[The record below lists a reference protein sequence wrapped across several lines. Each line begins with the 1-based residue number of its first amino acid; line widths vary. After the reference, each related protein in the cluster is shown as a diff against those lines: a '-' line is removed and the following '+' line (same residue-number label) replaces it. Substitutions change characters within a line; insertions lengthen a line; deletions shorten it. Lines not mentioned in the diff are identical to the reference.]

1 MSGEVATIGRCKG
14 CDKTA
19 KLDDQVCTKCLTNPK
34 RMAYPSAVET
44 DDGRKLTGA
53 RAWAE
58 ISYKIRTRPAFHL
71 EAYQLIKTPIAQA
84 MFISEYGFP
93 PGATPNEELVA
104 LVRGNPGASRH
115 PKLKAF
121 LASLPDDPEEP
132 RPALQLVR

>member
-1 MSGEVATIGRCKG
+1 MSGEVATIGRCRG

-19 KLDDQVCTKCLTNPK
+19 KLEDQVCTKCLTNPK
-34 RMAYPSAVET
+34 RMAYPGIVET

-58 ISYKIRTRPAFHL
+58 IAFRIRTEPEFHL
-71 EAYQLIKTPIAQA
+71 LAYQQLKTPIAQTI
-84 MFISEYGFP
+84 FIGEYGFP
-93 PGATPNEELVA
+93 PGAVPNDELVQ
-104 LVRGNPGASRH
+104 LIRSNPAASRH

-121 LASLPDDPEEP
+121 LESLPEDPEEP

>member
-34 RMAYPSAVET
+34 RMAYPSVVET

-58 ISYKIRTRPAFHL
+58 ISYRIRQDPEFHL
-71 EAYQLIKTPIAQA
+71 QAYLLLKTPIAQA
-84 MFISEYGFP
+84 LFIGEYGFP
-93 PGATPNEELVA
+93 AGAVSNNELVM
-104 LVRGNPGASRH
+104 LIRGNPGAARH

-121 LASLPDDPEEP
+121 LASLPEEPEEP
-132 RPALQLVR
+132 RRLQLVR

>member
-34 RMAYPSAVET
+34 RMAYPSVVET

-58 ISYKIRTRPAFHL
+58 ISYRIRQDPEFHL
-71 EAYQLIKTPIAQA
+71 QAYLLLKTPIAQA
-84 MFISEYGFP
+84 LFIGEYGFP
-93 PGATPNEELVA
+93 AGAVSNNELVT
-104 LVRGNPGASRH
+104 LIRGNPGAARH

-121 LASLPDDPEEP
+121 LASLPEEPEEP
-132 RPALQLVR
+132 RRLQLVR